1 MLSSAISCISYY
13 LKTSCFRPKPLQKHQ
28 QPPWRKRCFS
38 LSQHRSYQKSK
49 KIDQNERLE
58 KHIQKNTRNL
68 NFLTILAS
76 QTLPKTPPKPSQIEP
91 KRPLGRL
98 LDPLGPSW
106 QQSLNKKRL
115 KSAPRDAKEVPNP
128 SQNLPKTL
136 PKPLE
141 NPLKNACE
149 KYMVLG
155 SVFFKIFSNFG
166 FQNHLFFNEFLMHAS
181 IQISLIFGT
190 LSPSQSISFGRM
202 FDTF

>member
-76 QTLPKTPPKPSQIEP
+76 QTLPKPLQNLPKSSPRDLLAASWTLLGPLGNKALKKEAQKCPKRRQGGPKPFPKPSQNPPQTSRKSI
-91 KRPLGRL
+91 
-98 LDPLGPSW
+98 
-106 QQSLNKKRL
+106 KKRMRKIHGFGKRFFQDFL
-115 KSAPRDAKEVPNP
+115 
-128 SQNLPKTL
+128 QFWLPKS
-136 PKPLE
+136 P
-141 NPLKNACE
+141 
-149 KYMVLG
+149 
-155 SVFFKIFSNFG
+155 IF
-166 FQNHLFFNEFLMHAS
+166 Q
-181 IQISLIFGT
+181 
-190 LSPSQSISFGRM
+190 
-202 FDTF
+202 